1 MSKSSY
7 VVLSQVVDT
16 LLLHFYHGES
26 TTVKNLVDYLRVVSS
41 LGDLKDEAYAIKNSS
56 NELRFVNHTLG
67 GDKFRVMATTI
78 KGFQVTLE
86 NQDISISFKAISSK
100 TEKDYPEKFDF
111 DKIVETQKQ
120 PVIRVEFRAS
130 FLARIGHENAI
141 DYVLRLIRREF
152 FTSYLIK
159 VSRIDLATDVQGY
172 NFHDLDRQRFRTR
185 KSTTNLHQEGN
196 ETDSYHYRGKK
207 FTGFSYGQGDD
218 MIRVY
223 NKTVEITKNPDK
235 AFIKMFAWEKNSDY
249 NPDRE
254 VWRIEV
260 QYRRAKLKT
269 MYDDKNGLLDGFENV
284 LNAIP
289 SLWKR
294 ALDSFT
300 MIDLTEETALEHY
313 LGWYRTGLGYK
324 MPLETNT
331 VNMRIKRADVHPLW
345 LAISSWNFSIGSTIK
360 ILTAPV
366 TGAFQWVSNSIK
378 SLLSTLLKYSGDLS
392 PKIIED
398 AFIRADEETIKD
410 KKLSLVDNA
419 VNNTL
424 DYLGSCVRHSL
435 ATGENGFT
443 ERDTFTTLQKNL
455 SIYVREVSNSLFDMS
470 FHNENTGLYDYTAS
484 RSKIL
489 SKSLQRSL
497 IA

>member
-7 VVLSQVVDT
+7 VVLGQIVDT
-16 LLLHFYHGES
+16 LHLHFYHGES
-26 TTVKNLVDYLRVVSS
+26 TTVRSLVDYLRKISA
-41 LGDLKDEAYAIKNSS
+41 LGDLKDEAYGIKNSS
-56 NELRFVNHTLG
+56 NEMRFVSHTLG
-67 GDKFRVMATTI
+67 GDRFRVMATTV

-86 NQDISISFKAISSK
+86 NQDVSISFKAITSK
-100 TEKDYPEKFDF
+100 VEKDYPEKYDF
-111 DKIVETQKQ
+111 DTVVDMKKQ

-141 DYVLRLIRREF
+141 DYVLRLVRREF
-152 FTSYLIK
+152 LTSYLIK

-172 NFHDLDRQRFRTR
+172 SFHDLDRQRFRTR
-185 KSTTNLHQEGN
+185 KTTTKAHENAN
-196 ETDSYHYRGKK
+196 EVDSYFFHGKK
-207 FTGFSYGQGDD
+207 FLGLSYGQGDD

-223 NKTVEITKNPDK
+223 NKTVEIAKFPNKAFVKMFVWEKNPD
-235 AFIKMFAWEKNSDY
+235 Y
-249 NPDRE
+249 NPNKE

-269 MYDDKNGLLDGFENV
+269 MYDDISGLLDGFENV
-284 LNAIP
+284 INAIP

-300 MIDLTEETALEHY
+300 MIELTEETALEHY
-313 LGWYRTGLGYK
+313 LGWYRTGIGHK
-324 MPLETNT
+324 MPLESNT
-331 VNMRIKRADVHPLW
+331 VKMRIKRADIHPLW
-345 LAISSWNFSIGSTIK
+345 VAISSWNFSIGSTIK

-378 SLLSTLLKYSGDLS
+378 SFLSTLLKYSGDLS

-410 KKLSLVDNA
+410 KQLSLVDNA

-424 DYLGSCVRHSL
+424 DYLGACVRHSL

-470 FHNENTGLYDYTAS
+470 FHNENSGLYDYTAS

>member
-1 MSKSSY
+1 MNKY
-7 VVLSQVVDT
+7 VPLAQIIDT
-16 LLLHFYHGES
+16 LKLHFYHGDS
-26 TTVKNLVDYLRVVSS
+26 TTAKCLVDYFQTISALS
-41 LGDLKDEAYAIKNSS
+41 DLKEEAYAIKHAN
-56 NELRFVNHTLG
+56 NDMRFVNHYFG
-67 GDKFRVMATTI
+67 GDRFRVMATTV
-78 KGFQVTLE
+78 KGFSITLE
-86 NQDISISFKAISSK
+86 NQDVSISLKSVSQRSA
-100 TEKDYPEKFDF
+100 KDYPEKYDF
-111 DKIVETQKQ
+111 NTIVETQKQ
-120 PVIRVEFRAS
+120 PVVRVEFRAS
-130 FLARIGHENAI
+130 FLARVGHKNAI
-141 DYVLRLIRREF
+141 DYVLRLVNREF
-152 FTSYLIK
+152 FTSHLVKI
-159 VSRIDLATDVQGY
+159 SEIHLATDVQGY
-172 NFHDLDRQRFRTR
+172 NFHELDRQRFRTR
-185 KSTTNLHQEGN
+185 KSTTKLHEERN
-196 ETDSYHYRGKK
+196 ETDSFYFRGKK

-223 NKTVEITKNPDK
+223 NKTVEIQKNPDK
-235 AFIKMFAWEKNSDY
+235 AFIKMFAWEKNPDY
-249 NPDRE
+249 NPDKE

-269 MYDDKNGLLDGFENV
+269 MYDDENGLLDGFENV

-300 MIDLTEETALEHY
+300 LIDLKEEIALEHF
-313 LGWYRTGLGYK
+313 LGWSRNALGYK
-324 MPLETNT
+324 EPLLTDT
-331 VNMRIKRADVHPLW
+331 VRHRIHRADVHPLW
-345 LAISSWNFSIGSTIK
+345 VAISSWNFSIGSTIK

-378 SLLSTLLKYSGDLS
+378 SLLSTLFKYSGDLS

-398 AFIRADEETIKD
+398 AFIRADEETMKD

-424 DYLGSCVRHSL
+424 DYLGACVRHSL

-455 SIYVREVSNSLFDMS
+455 SSYVLEVSNSLFDMS
-470 FHNENTGLYDYTAS
+470 FHNENSGLYDYTAS